1 MQKTHYTKP
10 EKGST
15 VTANAIDAT
24 LWAKAATLSPQTQ
37 LNSNVQPRTPAM
49 QLATSRED
57 CQARKRRRTIRRRNN
72 TPWLPHGSLCTMFL
86 YWYWGCFV
94 GDISGVAYDAVKMA
108 VEHVLSKIREGKKLS
123 TEDVLILYLGT
134 IVGDLKEIRTDIAR
148 LDHRIDETN
157 KRIDQTNQRIDDI
170 VKTLSARIDDVVK
183 SLSARIDE
191 TNRRIDET
199 NKRIDDLAKRI
210 DAVQTTLLE
219 IQKLLI
225 ELVKSRQ

>member
-1 MQKTHYTKP
+1 M
-10 EKGST
+10 
-15 VTANAIDAT
+15 A
-24 LWAKAATLSPQTQ
+24 
-37 LNSNVQPRTPAM
+37 
-49 QLATSRED
+49 
-57 CQARKRRRTIRRRNN
+57 
-72 TPWLPHGSLCTMFL
+72 
-86 YWYWGCFV
+86 
-94 GDISGVAYDAVKMA
+94 DISGVAYDAVKMA
-108 VEHVLSKIREGKKLS
+108 VEHVLAKIREGKKLS
-123 TEDVLILYLGT
+123 TEDILILYLGT

-148 LDHRIDETN
+148 LDDKID
-157 KRIDQTNQRIDDI
+157 KTNQRIDDI

>member
-1 MQKTHYTKP
+1 
-10 EKGST
+10 
-15 VTANAIDAT
+15 VA
-24 LWAKAATLSPQTQ
+24 
-37 LNSNVQPRTPAM
+37 
-49 QLATSRED
+49 
-57 CQARKRRRTIRRRNN
+57 
-72 TPWLPHGSLCTMFL
+72 
-86 YWYWGCFV
+86 
-94 GDISGVAYDAVKMA
+94 DISGVAYDAVKMA
-108 VEHVLSKIREGKKLS
+108 VEHVLAKIREGKKLS
-123 TEDVLILYLGT
+123 TEDILILYLGT

-148 LDHRIDETN
+148 LDDKID
-157 KRIDQTNQRIDDI
+157 KTNQRIDDI

>member
-1 MQKTHYTKP
+1 M
-10 EKGST
+10 
-15 VTANAIDAT
+15 
-24 LWAKAATLSPQTQ
+24 
-37 LNSNVQPRTPAM
+37 
-49 QLATSRED
+49 
-57 CQARKRRRTIRRRNN
+57 
-72 TPWLPHGSLCTMFL
+72 
-86 YWYWGCFV
+86 

-148 LDHRIDETN
+148 LDDKID
-157 KRIDQTNQRIDDI
+157 KTNQRIDDI

-191 TNRRIDET
+191 TNKRIDDLARSLSDRIDET
-199 NKRIDDLAKRI
+199 NKRID
-210 DAVQTTLLE
+210 AVQATLLE

>member
-1 MQKTHYTKP
+1 M
-10 EKGST
+10 
-15 VTANAIDAT
+15 
-24 LWAKAATLSPQTQ
+24 
-37 LNSNVQPRTPAM
+37 
-49 QLATSRED
+49 
-57 CQARKRRRTIRRRNN
+57 
-72 TPWLPHGSLCTMFL
+72 CTTFL
-86 YWYWGCFV
+86 FLTGCCFV
-94 GDISGVAYDAVKMA
+94 GDVSGIAYDAVKIA

-170 VKTLSARIDDVVK
+170 AKTLSARIDDVAK

-191 TNRRIDET
+191 TNRRIDEISRGLSARIDETNKRIDELARSLSARIDET

-210 DAVQTTLLE
+210 DAVQATLLE
-219 IQKLLI
+219 IQKLLL
-225 ELVKSRQ
+225 ELIKTRQ